1 MKSRFHGKRIIWEKD
16 EPELTDLTKAI
27 AVEDGK
33 GSDLTRQYELA
44 ELLGFK
50 GCYAVCIWKAD
61 YFHGTYCD
69 YFIRIFGPR
78 NGERRRFGVVQP

>member
-1 MKSRFHGKRIIWEKD
+1 MKNRFHGKRIIWERD
-16 EPELTDLTKAI
+16 EAELAELTKAI
-27 AVEDGK
+27 AAENAK
-33 GSDLTRQYELA
+33 GSDSTSNHELA

-50 GCYAVCIWKAD
+50 GCFAICIWKGD

-69 YFIRIFGPR
+69 YFIRVFGPR